1 MSSVSLALQGL
12 LSEGIDV
19 IIKYL
24 EPGHHIMSQSVSAFE
39 SDFAGNRGVS
49 FVVMFSI

>member
-1 MSSVSLALQGL
+1 MSLVSQGL

-24 EPGHHIMSQSVSAFE
+24 DSGQHIMSQSVSAFE
-39 SDFAGNRGVS
+39 RDFAENRGVS
-49 FVVMFSI
+49 CEVMVNI